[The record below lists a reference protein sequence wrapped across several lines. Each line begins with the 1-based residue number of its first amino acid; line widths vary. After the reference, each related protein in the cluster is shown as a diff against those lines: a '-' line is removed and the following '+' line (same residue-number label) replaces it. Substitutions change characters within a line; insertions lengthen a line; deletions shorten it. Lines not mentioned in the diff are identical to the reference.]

1 MKVTRTVLIVCL
13 LTTLHIHIQL
23 TEAQGARSQAQSKQ
37 TGTGGNR
44 GSYHAGDDEEDLDD
58 YEDLEDFEEGRKS
71 LPPEKQAPVG
81 SQSASQSSSQSSSQ
95 SDPRQSQTHQA
106 AQHKPPPLPPP
117 HQPPPVHQAHV
128 PPSQQQ
134 PHHEPSTQAPKA
146 QSPDQITKEVPP
158 ASQVSPDNV
167 QGSPHSSLESSHS
180 SQTADRASQ
189 SSQSSHASP
198 ANPESSG
205 GFEPSSH
212 SQHPDIPP
220 HQQLPQSSQLPDGGQ
235 GQEDAQLR
243 QEDGA
248 GVSSTQAL
256 RADGNIED
264 HVSRTTNIDS
274 DKPDK
279 EEQWPYV
286 LEMKRQQYIVI
297 ETQGQ
302 GERRN
307 EVESKEQDEG
317 PQETLEEV
325 EQQTLEEDE
334 LQILEEDELETLEED
349 ENQADM
355 EELHD
360 QQKVNLIESEEED
373 EVKDTGYIPIRQRQW
388 FSDTLPP
395 KSSRTAKDNSQ
406 KVKVEHRLEKTAKPL
421 TVEKLPRP
429 YDRKSMD
436 MTTVKRI
443 YTTTETTSK
452 KTQLLFKPDE
462 FGFVK
467 MTTYIQK
474 ILSDGTVHTEFWT
487 EVVEHIPEL
496 VTHKDQLIAEM
507 ARLKDEEDE
516 DLPEEEPLVEI
527 ELTPEEKEAEE
538 MYQQGQ
544 ALINGTFS
552 KDYTRAY
559 IHFLKAAQ
567 KNHTKS
573 LEQVAFGHLFGDYLP
588 HNLSRAKEIFE
599 DLSQRGS
606 PTGQLGLGFLYSAGL
621 GVNSTQARSLIY
633 FTFGA
638 LGGDPMAQMAMGYR
652 YWAGV
657 GVEAKCESA
666 LTHYKKV
673 ASTVADSVSLSGGPT
688 VQRVRLQEESESQTG
703 NSPLLDDDLLQ
714 YYHFLADKGDVQA
727 QVVLGQLYYQGG
739 RGVAINHE
747 QALQYFLMAA
757 ESGNANALAYLG
769 KMYTEGSPVVK
780 QNNMT
785 AFHYFKNAADK
796 GNPVGQ
802 TGLGLMYMNGMGVE
816 KDLTKAVRFFTM
828 AADQGWVD
836 GQLQL
841 GIMHFSGLGVRR
853 DYKLAVKYFN
863 LASQGGH
870 VLAYY
875 NLAQMHATGTGVLR
889 NCHTAV
895 ELFKN
900 VAERGR
906 WSEMLMDAHRLYKEG
921 QVDASLIKYTF
932 LAELG
937 YEVAQ
942 SNVAYILDNG
952 ESKLFEDFE
961 VHQRALLQYTRAA
974 SQGSTWAR
982 VRMGDYHYYGFGTD
996 IDYESA
1002 ANHYRVASEQQHSAQ
1017 AMFNLGYMHERG
1029 LGLRQDVHLAKRFY
1043 DLAAETS
1050 MDAQVPVTLALVKLG
1065 LFYGFDVFNKE
1076 IEYYQGI
1083 FARLDPRLY
1092 LGPDWDLY
1100 IITLL
1105 SLVLGLLILLRR
1117 AR

>member
-1 MKVTRTVLIVCL
+1 MKVTRALLIVGL
-13 LTTLHIHIQL
+13 LTTLQIHMQL
-23 TEAQGARSQAQSKQ
+23 TEAQGVQYDQARAQSD
-37 TGTGGNR
+37 GTGAGR
-44 GSYHAGDDEEDLDD
+44 HRDSSYREDDEDDPYDDDFEED
-58 YEDLEDFEEGRKS
+58 EEGRKS
-71 LPPEKQAPVG
+71 LPTEKQAPAG
-81 SQSASQSSSQSSSQ
+81 SLSASQPASQASSQVSSQSQPHSQ
-95 SDPRQSQTHQA
+95 PDPRLSQAHQA

-117 HQPPPVHQAHV
+117 HQPPPVDHTHVHPVHQEPHNV
-128 PPSQQQ
+128 PSKQ
-134 PHHEPSTQAPKA
+134 SPKT
-146 QSPDQITKEVPP
+146 QSPDHTAKEVPP
-158 ASQVSPDNV
+158 AGQVSPDHV
-167 QGSPHSSLESSHS
+167 QGSPSSLESSHP
-180 SQTADRASQ
+180 SQTADPASQ
-189 SSQSSHASP
+189 SSQSSHSSHGI
-198 ANPESSG
+198 PESSEG
-205 GFEPSSH
+205 NSDGSQSTSSSH
-212 SQHPDIPP
+212 SSHSDIPP
-220 HQQLPQSSQLPDGGQ
+220 LEQLPQSSHLPDGQ
-235 GQEDAQLR
+235 REDAQL
-243 QEDGA
+243 QQGDTGGA
-248 GVSSTQAL
+248 GEPSSQAL
-256 RADGNIED
+256 GADGNFED
-264 HVSRTTNIDS
+264 HVSKTTSRYSGKTDE
-274 DKPDK
+274 
-279 EEQWPYV
+279 EEQWNYV
-286 LEMKRQQYIVI
+286 PGMKRQRYIFT
-297 ETQGQ
+297 ETKRQDDRQ
-302 GERRN
+302 SQVRSE
-307 EVESKEQDEG
+307 EEDEESW
-317 PQETLEEV
+317 ETLEEINPLTQEDY
-325 EQQTLEEDE
+325 EQKVLEED
-334 LQILEEDELETLEED
+334 D
-349 ENQADM
+349 
-355 EELHD
+355 
-360 QQKVNLIESEEED
+360 QKVNLIESDDEE
-373 EVKDTGYIPIRQRQW
+373 DTGYIPIKQRQW
-388 FSDTLPP
+388 YTDTIAP
-395 KSSRTAKDNSQ
+395 KSSRTAKDKSQ
-406 KVKVEHRLEKTAKPL
+406 KVQVEHRLEKTAKPL
-421 TVEKLPRP
+421 TPETLPRP
-429 YDRKSMD
+429 YDKKTMD
-436 MTTVKRI
+436 LSTVKRI

-462 FGFVK
+462 FGFIK

-474 ILSDGTVHTEFWT
+474 ILPDGTVHTEFWT
-487 EVVEHIPEL
+487 EVVEHFPEL

-516 DLPEEEPLVEI
+516 DLSVEEPLEEI
-527 ELTPEEKEAEE
+527 ELTPEEKEADEI
-538 MYQQGQ
+538 YRQGQ

-559 IHFLKAAQ
+559 IHFLKAAE

-599 DLSQRGS
+599 DLSKRGS

-638 LGGDPMAQMAMGYR
+638 LGGDPLAQMAMGYR

-673 ASTVADSVSLSGGPT
+673 AGTVADSVSLSGGPT

-802 TGLGLMYMNGMGVE
+802 TGLGMMYMNGMGVD

-853 DYKLAVKYFN
+853 DYKVAVKYFN

-875 NLAQMHATGTGVLR
+875 NLAQMHATGTGVIR

-982 VRMGDYHYYGFGTD
+982 VKMGDYHYYGFGTD

-1002 ANHYRVASEQQHSAQ
+1002 ANHYRMASEQQHSAQ

-1083 FARLDPRLY
+1083 FQRLDPRLY
-1092 LGPDWDLY
+1092 LGPNWDLY